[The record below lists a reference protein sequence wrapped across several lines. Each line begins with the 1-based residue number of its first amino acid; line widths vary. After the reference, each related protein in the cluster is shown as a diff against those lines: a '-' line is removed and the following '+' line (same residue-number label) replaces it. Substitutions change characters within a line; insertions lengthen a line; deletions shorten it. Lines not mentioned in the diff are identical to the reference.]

1 MEHYQNVSGKKA
13 RARRMLLLKEIR
25 SKRQK
30 ISPQQIVSGQ
40 TVINNPTFH
49 TPRQPLSD
57 LTQAFQNTIT
67 RTPVD
72 QHSVSP
78 NVSDAGTEPSLLI
91 HGFKNLRS
99 CHIGSLGTNLYS
111 KFASTSTHKEN
122 DPFGLPSKTNQHPLP
137 LHENNVVRAGSSSN
151 RATLVCPPESKTARG
166 RPRNQYGVPNMAL
179 NLCRKIPTP
188 TNTQQT
194 DMQTQTSD
202 ANPQPWSSAFP
213 KRGRGRPRKN
223 TSDPN
228 LPMNLNTEINSQTIT
243 RKHSIPSEVCGSSE
257 VVKQNVHGIQVP
269 QNSGSLGR
277 DEYTPVATP
286 THAPNNRKLPTCPV
300 FTPTVNLDFNSD
312 SDSDSDYDPFAT
324 YLSEDENFSEDEDYD
339 APFIIHDNAAGHS
352 QEYYDIG
359 SPLIECRYCK
369 AMMWYQER
377 MHKSSH
383 SANPKFMMCCGNGK
397 VELPLLREP
406 PETLAKLL
414 FDHESLVSRKFQQQ
428 IRVYN
433 MMFAFTS
440 PGAKVDNRFN
450 NGRGPPTLRI
460 QGQTCHRIGSLL
472 PPQGQK
478 PKFAQLYIYDTEN
491 EVENRMHGLRNKED
505 FDPEVV
511 SRLASML
518 YTFNPHAK
526 SFQMAKQ
533 WLNNGETPNL
543 KLRLISNRSTDG
555 RVYNQPTV
563 SEVAAL
569 VVGDIDTAEMRDIIM
584 QTKGGR
590 LQRINELHAAYMA
603 YQYPLIFP
611 YGEDGYRPDVA
622 HRDLPANEN
631 SIRNRLTIREW
642 LAFRIQTRLC
652 EAKTLLSSRR
662 LFQQFL
668 VDGYTMLE
676 SEKLEW
682 LRKNQPKLRVT
693 KYNSLEKE
701 GDQSHAPGI
710 SIGKR
715 VVLPSSFVGGRR
727 FMDQLY
733 YDGMAIC
740 SKVGFPD
747 LFITFTCNPNWPEIQ
762 RVLGPLHLK
771 PQDRPDVISRVFKIK
786 FDQLLS
792 DLTKKGVLG
801 KVLAYMY
808 TIEFQKRGLPHAHIL
823 LFLHPSNKYPT
834 PDDIDKIISAEVPDP
849 RRHPRLYNLVKS
861 HMVHGPCG
869 FANLNSP
876 CMKDNKCTKF
886 YPKKFQPT
894 TIVDHE
900 GYPVYRR
907 RNNGHTIE
915 KHGIIFHS
923 GHVVPHNPSLLL
935 KYEAHIN
942 MEWCN
947 QSTSIKYLFK
957 YINKGSDRISAI
969 IQGQDKNNVDEIKQ
983 YLDCRYISPSEACWR
998 IFSYSIHGRKPAVE
1012 RLFFHL
1018 EGENSVYY
1026 KDYEQVGDVLLK
1038 PSVTESMF
1046 TSWFEAN
1053 KTYEEARLLTYGD
1066 FVSKFVYHKRSR
1078 TWKPRKRGYTIGRL
1092 IWVPQSTGELFYLR
1106 MMLTVTKG
1114 PLCYQDI
1121 KKVDGKQLKT
1131 YRDACFAMGF
1141 LQDDREFVEAI
1152 KEAHLWGSGPFLRK
1166 LFVTMLLSSSMN
1178 RPEHVWRKTW
1188 MYLSDGILYE
1198 QRLFTRNQG
1207 LTMSDAELKE
1217 RTLMAIETLLQ
1228 NNNRTLKDFKTMP
1241 YPKDFVVEF
1250 TGNRLLYDELQYE
1263 VVAQKQ
1269 IFDTLYA
1276 SLTDEQRS
1284 IFEEIMDAVEKQQGG
1299 VFFLYGYGGT
1309 GKTFMWNTL
1318 SAALRSKKKIV
1329 LPVASSGIASLLL
1342 PGGRTAHSRFKIPV
1356 PTLETSICN
1365 IEKKDDIAELL
1376 KFTDLIIWDEA
1387 PMANKFCFESLDKSL
1402 KDIMSG
1408 PTHASKKIFG
1418 GKVVV
1423 FGGDFRQIL
1432 PVIPRGTRSDI
1443 IHATINA
1450 SYIWDHCKVLRLT
1463 KNMRLQSGPPTTTA
1477 DEIRSFSEWILNIG
1491 DGTMCEPN
1499 DGYADICIPNEFI
1512 ISNFT
1517 DPIQAIVEDTY
1528 PDLIHNY
1535 LDSNYLQ
1542 SRAILASTIEVVDDI
1557 NQYITNLLPG
1567 EEREYFSSDSIDR
1580 SDVTNFDAYEH
1591 VTPEFLN
1598 ALKTSGLPNH
1608 SIKLKVGA
1616 TIMLMRNLDQSEGLC
1631 NGTRLTVTRLAAH
1644 VIEAK
1649 IISGKNIGNI
1659 FYIPRMSLSPSQ
1671 SPWPFKL
1678 VRRQFPII
1686 VSFAMTINKSQGQ
1699 SLDNV
1704 GLYLPKEVFSHGQ
1717 LYVAISRVKS
1727 KKGLRILIHDKEKQP
1742 MLSTTN
1748 VVFKEV
1754 FHNI

>member
-1 MEHYQNVSGKKA
+1 MDPFDTMHNAKKA
-13 RARRMLLLKEIR
+13 RSRRSMILKETR
-25 SKRQK
+25 VKRQK
-30 ISPQQIVSGQ
+30 YNVQQQ
-40 TVINNPTFH
+40 FPRDTMINTPMSS
-49 TPRQPLSD
+49 TPRQPLSE
-57 LTQAFQNTIT
+57 LTPSFQNMTALP
-67 RTPVD
+67 RFD
-72 QHSVSP
+72 GQSVGISLGFEG
-78 NVSDAGTEPSLLI
+78 SEPSI
-91 HGFKNLRS
+91 SRHAFKTNVRS
-99 CHIGSLGTNLYS
+99 RPIDLLGTNLFS
-111 KFASTSTHKEN
+111 KFASSSTVRENEGFTPSSLIPKEN
-122 DPFGLPSKTNQHPLP
+122 RTQ
-137 LHENNVVRAGSSSN
+137 HENFVNEAGSSSDMH
-151 RATLVCPPESKTARG
+151 TLPLNPIPVRG
-166 RPRNQYGVPNMAL
+166 RPKNQYGVPNMAR
-179 NLCRKIPTP
+179 NLTRKFPLQERLEGNDTANL
-188 TNTQQT
+188 TLGST
-194 DMQTQTSD
+194 TQTRF
-202 ANPQPWSSAFP
+202 AGVP
-213 KRGRGRPRKN
+213 KRSRGRPRKQIQH
-223 TSDPN
+223 PN
-228 LPMNLNTEINSQTIT
+228 LNLRQDTELSSQTRVLPHPIPLDIPGPSNVIT
-243 RKHSIPSEVCGSSE
+243 QPPPDQRMSQSTANHHRRTE
-257 VVKQNVHGIQVP
+257 
-269 QNSGSLGR
+269 
-277 DEYTPVATP
+277 
-286 THAPNNRKLPTCPV
+286 PTCPI
-300 FTPTVNLDFNSD
+300 FTPTINLDFNSD
-312 SDSDSDYDPFAT
+312 SDEDSDYDPFAT
-324 YLSEDENFSEDEDYD
+324 YLSDEENCSESEEFE
-339 APFIIHDNAAGHS
+339 APFTINNNATGLS
-352 QEYYDIG
+352 EEYYDIG
-359 SPLIECRYCK
+359 SPLIECCYCK

-377 MHKSSH
+377 MHKSTH

-397 VELPLLREP
+397 VELPMLRHP
-406 PETLAKLL
+406 PEQLAKLL
-414 FDHESLVSRKFQQQ
+414 FDHESIVSRKFQQQ
-428 IRVYN
+428 IRLYN

-440 PGAKVDNRFN
+440 PGAKIDNRFN
-450 NGRGPPTLRI
+450 NGRGPPTMRI

-491 EVENRMHGLRNKED
+491 EVENRMHGLSLPMNTHYHTFDNFFSNVRNKENID
-505 FDPEVV
+505 ENVINQL
-511 SRLASML
+511 SNML
-518 YTFNPHAK
+518 YEFNPHAK

-533 WLNNGETPNL
+533 WLNNGETQNL
-543 KLRLISNRSTDG
+543 KLRLISSRSTDG

-584 QTKGGR
+584 QTRGGG

-622 HRDLPANEN
+622 HRDLPSN
-631 SIRNRLTIREW
+631 SNSVRNRLTIREF
-642 LAFRIQTRLC
+642 LAYRIQTRLN
-652 EAKTLLSSRR
+652 EAKTLLSSRW
-662 LFQQFL
+662 LFQQFP

-682 LRKNQPKLRVT
+682 LRKNQPKLRVS
-693 KYNSLEKE
+693 KYNSLNEE
-701 GDQSHAPGI
+701 GDQNQAQGN

-740 SKVGFPD
+740 SKVGFSD

-762 RVLGPLHLK
+762 RVLRPLHLK
-771 PQDRPDVISRVFKIK
+771 LQDRPDIISRVFKIK
-786 FDQLLS
+786 FDQLLT

-823 LFLHPSNKYPT
+823 IFLHPSNKYPG
-834 PDDIDKIISAEVPDP
+834 PEDIDKIINAEVPDP
-849 RRHPRLYNLVKS
+849 ETHPRLYSLVKA

-869 FANLNSP
+869 LANPLSP
-876 CMKDNKCTKF
+876 CTKDGRCTKF

-894 TIVDHE
+894 TIVDQE

-907 RNNGHTIE
+907 RDNKHTIE
-915 KHGIIFHS
+915 KNGLIFHS

-969 IQGQDKNNVDEIKQ
+969 IQGLDRNNVDEIKQ

-1012 RLFFHL
+1012 RLYFHM

-1046 TSWFEAN
+1046 TAWFEAN

-1078 TWKPRKRGYTIGRL
+1078 SWKPRKRGYTIGRL

-1106 MMLTVTKG
+1106 MMLTVKKG

-1121 KKVDGKQLKT
+1121 KTVDGKKLKT
-1131 YRDACFAMGF
+1131 FRDACFAMGF

-1152 KEAHLWGSGPFLRK
+1152 KEAHQWGSGHFLRK
-1166 LFVTMLLSSSMN
+1166 LYVTMLLSSSMN

-1188 MYLSDGILYE
+1188 MYLSDGILYD
-1198 QRLFTRNQG
+1198 QRVFARDQG

-1228 NNNRTLKDFKTMP
+1228 NNNRSLKDFKTMP
-1241 YPKDFVVEF
+1241 YPKDYVESF
-1250 TGNRLLYDELQYE
+1250 TGNRLLYDERQYD
-1263 VVAQKQ
+1263 VVAQQQ
-1269 IFDTLYA
+1269 IFESLYA
-1276 SLTDEQRS
+1276 SLTDEQRC
-1284 IFEEIMDAVEKQQGG
+1284 IFEEIIDAVEKQEGG

-1365 IEKKDDIAELL
+1365 IEKQDDLAELL
-1376 KFTDLIIWDEA
+1376 KMTDLIIWDEA

-1402 KDIMSG
+1402 RDIMSET
-1408 PTHASKKIFG
+1408 THASKRVFG
-1418 GKVVV
+1418 GKVVG

-1450 SYIWDHCKVLRLT
+1450 SYIWDHCRVLRLT
-1463 KNMRLQSGPPTTTA
+1463 KKK
-1477 DEIRSFSEWILNIG
+1477 IG

-1499 DGYADICIPNEFI
+1499 DGYANICIPDEFL
-1512 ISNFT
+1512 ISSFS
-1517 DPIQAIVEDTY
+1517 DPIKGIVEDTY

-1535 LDSNYLQ
+1535 LDPNYLQ

-1567 EEREYFSSDSIDR
+1567 EEKEYFSSDSIDK
-1580 SDVTNFDAYEH
+1580 SDASSFDAYEH

-1616 TIMLMRNLDQSEGLC
+1616 TIILMRNLDQSEGLC

-1649 IISGKNIGNI
+1649 IISGKNVGNL

-1717 LYVAISRVKS
+1717 LYVAMSRVKS
-1727 KKGLRILIHDKEKQP
+1727 KKGLRILIHDKEKKP

>member
-1 MEHYQNVSGKKA
+1 
-13 RARRMLLLKEIR
+13 
-25 SKRQK
+25 
-30 ISPQQIVSGQ
+30 
-40 TVINNPTFH
+40 
-49 TPRQPLSD
+49 
-57 LTQAFQNTIT
+57 
-67 RTPVD
+67 
-72 QHSVSP
+72 
-78 NVSDAGTEPSLLI
+78 
-91 HGFKNLRS
+91 
-99 CHIGSLGTNLYS
+99 
-111 KFASTSTHKEN
+111 
-122 DPFGLPSKTNQHPLP
+122 
-137 LHENNVVRAGSSSN
+137 
-151 RATLVCPPESKTARG
+151 
-166 RPRNQYGVPNMAL
+166 
-179 NLCRKIPTP
+179 
-188 TNTQQT
+188 
-194 DMQTQTSD
+194 
-202 ANPQPWSSAFP
+202 
-213 KRGRGRPRKN
+213 
-223 TSDPN
+223 
-228 LPMNLNTEINSQTIT
+228 
-243 RKHSIPSEVCGSSE
+243 
-257 VVKQNVHGIQVP
+257 
-269 QNSGSLGR
+269 
-277 DEYTPVATP
+277 
-286 THAPNNRKLPTCPV
+286 
-300 FTPTVNLDFNSD
+300 
-312 SDSDSDYDPFAT
+312 
-324 YLSEDENFSEDEDYD
+324 
-339 APFIIHDNAAGHS
+339 
-352 QEYYDIG
+352 
-359 SPLIECRYCK
+359 
-369 AMMWYQER
+369 
-377 MHKSSH
+377 
-383 SANPKFMMCCGNGK
+383 
-397 VELPLLREP
+397 
-406 PETLAKLL
+406 
-414 FDHESLVSRKFQQQ
+414 
-428 IRVYN
+428 
-433 MMFAFTS
+433 
-440 PGAKVDNRFN
+440 
-450 NGRGPPTLRI
+450 
-460 QGQTCHRIGSLL
+460 
-472 PPQGQK
+472 
-478 PKFAQLYIYDTEN
+478 
-491 EVENRMHGLRNKED
+491 
-505 FDPEVV
+505 
-511 SRLASML
+511 ML
-518 YTFNPHAK
+518 YQCNPHAK
-526 SFQMAKQ
+526 IFQMARQ
-533 WLNNGETPNL
+533 WLNNGDSQNL
-543 KLRLISNRSTDG
+543 KLRLISDRSTDG

-590 LQRINELHAAYMA
+590 LQRINELHASYMA
-603 YQYPLIFP
+603 FQYPLIFP

-622 HRDLPANEN
+622 HRDFPIYEN
-631 SIRNRLTIREW
+631 NIRNRLTIREW
-642 LAFRIQTRLC
+642 LAFRIQNRLN

-668 VDGYTMLE
+668 CDGYTMLE

-682 LRKNQPKLRVT
+682 LRKNQPKLRVS
-693 KYNSLEKE
+693 KYKSLNEE
-701 GDQSHAPGI
+701 GDQSQTQG
-710 SIGKR
+710 SNIGKR

-740 SKVGFPD
+740 SKVGFPN

-771 PQDRPDVISRVFKIK
+771 PQDRPDIISRIFKIK

-823 LFLHPSNKYPT
+823 IFLHPSNKYPR
-834 PDDIDKIISAEVPDP
+834 PEDIDRIISAEVPDP
-849 RRHPRLYNLVKS
+849 LTHPRLYNLVKS

-869 FANLNSP
+869 LANVNSP
-876 CMKDNKCTKF
+876 CMKDRKCSKF

-894 TIVDHE
+894 SIVDQD

-915 KHGIIFHS
+915 KNGIIFNS

-957 YINKGSDRISAI
+957 YINKGSDQISAV
-969 IQGQDKNNVDEIKQ
+969 IQGKDKDNVDEIKQ

-1012 RLFFHL
+1012 RLYFHL

-1053 KTYEEARLLTYGD
+1053 KTYEHARLLTYGD

-1078 TWKPRKRGYTIGRL
+1078 SWKPRKRGYTIGRL

-1106 MMLTVTKG
+1106 MMLTVKKG
-1114 PLCYQDI
+1114 PLCYEDI
-1121 KKVDGKQLKT
+1121 KNVDGKQHKT
-1131 YRDACFAMGF
+1131 FRGACFAMGF

-1152 KEAHLWGSGPFLRK
+1152 KEAHVWGSGVFLRK

-1178 RPEHVWRKTW
+1178 RPEHVWRLTW
-1188 MYLSDGILYE
+1188 RYLSDGILYD
-1198 QRLFTRNQG
+1198 QRLLAGDQG
-1207 LTMSDAELKE
+1207 LILTDRELKE
-1217 RTLMAIETLLQ
+1217 LTLMAIESLLQ
-1228 NNNRTLKDFKTMP
+1228 NNNKSLKDFKPMP
-1241 YPKDFVVEF
+1241 YPKDYVVSF
-1250 TGNRLLYDELQYE
+1250 IGNRLLYEERQYNVME
-1263 VVAQKQ
+1263 QQQ
-1269 IFDTLYA
+1269 IFDNLYS
-1276 SLTDEQRS
+1276 SLTDEQRL
-1284 IFEEIMDAVEKQQGG
+1284 IFEQIMDAVEKQR
-1299 VFFLYGYGGT
+1299 
-1309 GKTFMWNTL
+1309 
-1318 SAALRSKKKIV
+1318 AALRSKKKIV

-1365 IEKKDDIAELL
+1365 INKKDDLAELL
-1376 KFTDLIIWDEA
+1376 KMTDLIIWDEA
-1387 PMANKFCFESLDKSL
+1387 PMANRFCFESLDKSL

-1408 PTHASKKIFG
+1408 STHACDNIFG

-1443 IHATINA
+1443 IHATINS
-1450 SYIWDHCKVLRLT
+1450 SYIWDHCKVLKLT
-1463 KNMRLQSGPPTTTA
+1463 KNMRLQTGATTSTA
-1477 DEIRSFSEWILNIG
+1477 NDIRSFSEWILKIG

-1499 DGYADICIPNEFI
+1499 DGYASICIPDEFL
-1512 ISNFT
+1512 ISSFS
-1517 DPIQAIVEDTY
+1517 DPIKAIVEDTY

-1567 EEREYFSSDSIDR
+1567 EEKEYFSSDSIDK
-1580 SDVTNFDAYEH
+1580 SDSTNFDAYEH

-1608 SIKLKVGA
+1608 SIRLKVGA

-1631 NGTRLTVTRLAAH
+1631 NGTRLTVTRLASH

-1659 FYIPRMSLSPSQ
+1659 IYIPRMSLSPSQ

-1704 GLYLPKEVFSHGQ
+1704 GLYLPKDVFSHGQ

-1727 KKGLRILIHDKEKQP
+1727 KKGLKILIHDKDREP
-1742 MLSTTN
+1742 MITTTN

-1754 FHNI
+1754 FQNI

>member
-1 MEHYQNVSGKKA
+1 MDPLEIITPRKKA
-13 RARRMLLLKEIR
+13 RARRALILKENR
-25 SKRQK
+25 SKRPKYSTQLP
-30 ISPQQIVSGQ
+30 IDFDTDHSSPTSF
-40 TVINNPTFH
+40 TL
-49 TPRQPLSD
+49 RQPFSD
-57 LTQAFQNTIT
+57 LTPSFQNTNLNSQ
-67 RTPVD
+67 P
-72 QHSVSP
+72 P
-78 NVSDAGTEPSLLI
+78 TETSKPSLSR
-91 HGFKNLRS
+91 HAFKRNRKCS
-99 CHIGSLGTNLYS
+99 QIDSLGRNLLS
-111 KFASTSTHKEN
+111 KFSSKSTVESTGGINQSTLENIKEQA
-122 DPFGLPSKTNQHPLP
+122 PFNHSIIS
-137 LHENNVVRAGSSSN
+137 EVGSSSN
-151 RATLVCPPESKTARG
+151 TPTSLAINKTGGG
-166 RPRNQYGVPNMAL
+166 RPKTKLGVPSLAL
-179 NLCRKIPTP
+179 NLTRKFPIVPQKNGIPSSKVTPESSSRISKRVQIETIQHRNSGVNSTLTQRAGLDTHTLQTDPSTQSCNTNCPSSTVTHEQPTVKIPV
-188 TNTQQT
+188 
-194 DMQTQTSD
+194 
-202 ANPQPWSSAFP
+202 
-213 KRGRGRPRKN
+213 RGRPRKQLGV
-223 TSDPN
+223 PN
-228 LPMNLNTEINSQTIT
+228 LAFNLSRQFPVQINEHQTGQSKGTPESTSQSRRQDT
-243 RKHSIPSEVCGSSE
+243 RSAHNMDTPQANAQPCCGVPTPFSQSTHKPNHLPEPS
-257 VVKQNVHGIQVP
+257 
-269 QNSGSLGR
+269 
-277 DEYTPVATP
+277 
-286 THAPNNRKLPTCPV
+286 CPI

-312 SDSDSDYDPFAT
+312 SEDDSEDYDPFAA
-324 YLSEDENFSEDEDYD
+324 YYSEDEIFDEIEENSPPFTINDNSAGTSED
-339 APFIIHDNAAGHS
+339 
-352 QEYYDIG
+352 YYDIG

-383 SANPKFMMCCGNGK
+383 AANPKFMLCCGNGK
-397 VELPLLREP
+397 VELPLLEEP
-406 PETLAKLL
+406 PDILAKLL
-414 FDHESLVSRKFQQQ
+414 FDHDNLDSRKFQQQ

-440 PGAKVDNRFN
+440 PGAKLDNRFN
-450 NGRGPPTLRI
+450 NGRGPPTLRV
-460 QGQTCHRIGSLL
+460 QGKTCHRIGSLL
-472 PPQGQK
+472 PPEGQM
-478 PKFAQLYIYDTEN
+478 PKFAQLYIYDIEN
-491 EVENRMHGLRNKED
+491 EVQNRMHGLRNKED
-505 FDPEVV
+505 FDEGIVHQL
-511 SRLASML
+511 SEML
-518 YTFNPHAK
+518 YQCNPHAK
-526 SFQMAKQ
+526 SFQMARQ
-533 WLNNGETPNL
+533 WLNNGDTQNL
-543 KLRLISNRSTDG
+543 KLRLISERSRDG

-590 LQRINELHAAYMA
+590 LKRINELHASYMA
-603 YQYPLIFP
+603 FQYPLIFP

-622 HRDLPANEN
+622 HRDLPIYEN
-631 SIRNRLTIREW
+631 SVRNRLTIREW
-642 LAFRIQTRLC
+642 LAFRIQNRKN
-652 EAKTLLSSRR
+652 EAKTLLSSR
-662 LFQQFL
+662 
-668 VDGYTMLE
+668 
-676 SEKLEW
+676 
-682 LRKNQPKLRVT
+682 
-693 KYNSLEKE
+693 
-701 GDQSHAPGI
+701 
-710 SIGKR
+710 
-715 VVLPSSFVGGRR
+715 
-727 FMDQLY
+727 
-733 YDGMAIC
+733 

-771 PQDRPDVISRVFKIK
+771 PQDRPDIISRIFKIK

-823 LFLHPSNKYPT
+823 IFLHPSNKYPR
-834 PDDIDKIISAEVPDP
+834 PEDIDKIISAEVPDP
-849 RRHPRLYNLVKS
+849 LTHPRLYNLVKN
-861 HMVHGPCG
+861 HMMHGPCG
-869 FANLNSP
+869 LANVHSP
-876 CMKDNKCTKF
+876 CMKDSKCSKF
-886 YPKKFQPT
+886 YPKKFQPA
-894 TIVDHE
+894 TIVDQD

-915 KHGIIFHS
+915 KNSVIFHS

-957 YINKGSDRISAI
+957 YINKGSDRISTV
-969 IQGQDKNNVDEIKQ
+969 IQGEDKDNVDEIKQ

-998 IFSYSIHGRKPAVE
+998 IFSYSIHGRKPSVE
-1012 RLFFHL
+1012 RLYFHM
-1018 EGENSVYY
+1018 EGENSVFY

-1053 KTYEEARLLTYGD
+1053 KTYEDARLLTYGD

-1078 TWKPRKRGYTIGRL
+1078 SWKPRKRGYTIGRL

-1106 MMLTVTKG
+1106 MMLTVKKG
-1114 PLCYQDI
+1114 PLCYGDI
-1121 KKVDGKQLKT
+1121 KTVDGKKHKT
-1131 YRDACFAMGF
+1131 FRGACFAMGF

-1152 KEAHLWGSGPFLRK
+1152 KEAHVWGSEVFLRK

-1198 QRLFTRNQG
+1198 QRLLAGDQG
-1207 LTMSDAELKE
+1207 LTLTDGELKE
-1217 RTLMAIETLLQ
+1217 LTLMAIESLLQ
-1228 NNNRTLKDFKTMP
+1228 NNNKSLKDFKPMP
-1241 YPKDFVVEF
+1241 YPKDYVVSF
-1250 TGNRLLYDELQYE
+1250 IGNRLLYEERQYN
-1263 VVAQKQ
+1263 VVEQQQLFAN
-1269 IFDTLYA
+1269 LYS
-1276 SLTDEQRS
+1276 SLTDEQRA
-1284 IFEEIMDAVEKQQGG
+1284 IFEEIMDCVEKQQGG

-1329 LPVASSGIASLLL
+1329 LRVASSGIASLLL

-1365 IEKKDDIAELL
+1365 INKKDHLAELL
-1376 KFTDLIIWDEA
+1376 KMTDLIIWDEA

-1408 PTHASKKIFG
+1408 STHACDNIFG

-1443 IHATINA
+1443 IHATINS
-1450 SYIWDHCKVLRLT
+1450 SYIWDHCKVLKLT
-1463 KNMRLQSGPPTTTA
+1463 KNMRLQTGATTSTTN
-1477 DEIRSFSEWILNIG
+1477 DIRSFSEWILKIG

-1499 DGYADICIPNEFI
+1499 DGYASICIPEEFL
-1512 ISNFT
+1512 ISDFS
-1517 DPIQAIVEDTY
+1517 DPIKAIVEDTY

-1567 EEREYFSSDSIDR
+1567 EEKEYFSSDSIDK
-1580 SDVTNFDAYEH
+1580 SDSTNFDAYEH

-1608 SIKLKVGA
+1608 SVKVKVGA

-1631 NGTRLTVTRLAAH
+1631 NGTRLTVTRLASH

-1649 IISGKNIGNI
+1649 IISGKNIGNLI
-1659 FYIPRMSLSPSQ
+1659 YIPKMSLSPSQ

-1704 GLYLPKEVFSHGQ
+1704 GLYLPKDVFSHGQ

-1727 KKGLRILIHDKEKQP
+1727 KKGLKILIHDKGREP
-1742 MLSTTN
+1742 MTITTN

-1754 FHNI
+1754 FQNI